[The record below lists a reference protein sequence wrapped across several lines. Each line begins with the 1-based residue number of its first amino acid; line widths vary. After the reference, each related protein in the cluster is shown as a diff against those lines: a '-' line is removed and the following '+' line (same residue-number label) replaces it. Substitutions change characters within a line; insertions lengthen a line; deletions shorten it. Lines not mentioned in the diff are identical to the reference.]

1 MDDHEDCAA
10 PPVAEF
16 ACDHL
21 SAGGG
26 GAETERQAESVPAVV
41 PSGVPVRKR
50 KRRRKRRRSVFVRDA
65 ETSASGLPSDCS
77 AKNTAAPPAGPKPL
91 PQPEAH
97 SRRRK
102 AYAARLAF
110 GEERESAYAALDL
123 GTNNCRLLVAVPGRP
138 GRFRVVDAFSRI
150 VRLGEGL
157 AASGRLGEA
166 AMDRAVA
173 ALAVCAQKLDGRR
186 LAGLRM
192 IATEACR
199 TAENGACFIERVY
212 RETGLK
218 LDVIDRRTEAR
229 LAVSGCSS
237 LVSRDTEGLVLF
249 DIGGGSSEIAL
260 VDLSR
265 RRTPRISDHIVSW
278 TSLPTGV
285 VSLAERHGGRD
296 VTRETF
302 EAMVAEVSAMLSCFE
317 GSTRLAHVA
326 AGDRFHLLGTSG
338 TVTTLAGVHL
348 GLKRYERRRVDGLWM
363 DRASVDRMIETILG
377 WSFDERKANPCIGS
391 ERADLVLAG
400 CAILE
405 AIRRHWPAERLRV
418 ADRGLREGMLNEMMS
433 RDGVWRRRK
442 RIGAHVP

>member
-1 MDDHEDCAA
+1 MSR
-10 PPVAEF
+10 P
-16 ACDHL
+16 
-21 SAGGG
+21 
-26 GAETERQAESVPAVV
+26 
-41 PSGVPVRKR
+41 
-50 KRRRKRRRSVFVRDA
+50 
-65 ETSASGLPSDCS
+65 
-77 AKNTAAPPAGPKPL
+77 AKNAAAPPAGPKPL
-91 PQPEAH
+91 PQPACEDGAH

-265 RRTPRISDHIVSW
+265 RRTPRTVQRAPRAGGKSRHPGQRLDDVVN
-278 TSLPTGV
+278 TDVGLPSKHAAVKPARGV
-285 VSLAERHGGRD
+285 AYVVQQRHEAGGRS
-296 VTRETF
+296 VGRTF
-302 EAMVAEVSAMLSCFE
+302 CWPKD
-317 GSTRLAHVA
+317 
-326 AGDRFHLLGTSG
+326 DR
-338 TVTTLAGVHL
+338 
-348 GLKRYERRRVDGLWM
+348 R
-363 DRASVDRMIETILG
+363 
-377 WSFDERKANPCIGS
+377 
-391 ERADLVLAG
+391 
-400 CAILE
+400 
-405 AIRRHWPAERLRV
+405 
-418 ADRGLREGMLNEMMS
+418 
-433 RDGVWRRRK
+433 
-442 RIGAHVP
+442 